1 MFYNCPV
8 RKLASHSPPFC
19 EKNNTHTYS
28 RAQTHAHWY
37 RCVLT
42 PVAAQTQ
49 LHLHTHSAHSAP
61 LPAFSHVG
69 MGRGG
74 GRQAVLSL
82 WNWYQS
88 TGTCIPRPGQS
99 GQHLSSGYAASS
111 SAMCSGSRLQCLPS
125 AGTRPQVQPPAGTL
139 FPQERHLKVQ
149 EFEGSFLL

>member
-49 LHLHTHSAHSAP
+49 LRLHTHSAHSAP
-61 LPAFSHVG
+61 RSLTWEWGVG
-69 MGRGG
+69 VD
-74 GRQAVLSL
+74 GRQRSLSS
-82 WNWYQS
+82 WYQP
-88 TGTCIPRPGQS
+88 TGTCIPRPGQG
-99 GQHLSSGYAASS
+99 GQHLSSGHAASS
-111 SAMCSGSRLQCLPS
+111 SAMCSGSQLQCPDS

-149 EFEGSFLL
+149 EFKGSFLL